1 MGIPRAQAKGSNNG
15 GEVGGS
21 NETMG
26 RAKAQRR
33 EGGGQREREGKREG
47 KERVHP

>member
-1 MGIPRAQAKGSNNG
+1 VRIPRAQAKGSDSG

-26 RAKAQRR
+26 RAKAHRR
-33 EGGGQREREGKREG
+33 EGGGQREREGREREG
-47 KERVHP
+47 G